1 MADTSEEIEAQ
12 IERLRNIAETL
23 EDGDVG
29 LTEAKQLRDEADDH
43 LETLREAL
51 ETDDGRIIEV
61 DPGEQ
66 EE

>member
-12 IERLRNIAETL
+12 IERLRDIAETL

-29 LTEAKQLRDEADDH
+29 LAEAKQLRDEADDH
-43 LETLREAL
+43 LEDLRETL

-61 DPGEQ
+61 DPGAQ